1 MSLHQALEQNGYVI
15 APSILGP
22 EEASSIESALS
33 QMHTSG
39 AGTRNLLELE
49 WCRGVVDRLRAA
61 PALRDL
67 LPISS
72 VAVQC
77 TLFDKTPDQNWL
89 VALHQDLSIPVGS
102 RVAHPRLVAWSVKEG
117 QNFVQPPDKL
127 LAQLVAVRVHIDEC
141 GPENGPLR
149 VVPGSHREG
158 RLAGEAARQ
167 LRDRLG
173 EVACVVGRG
182 GALILKP
189 LLLHASSKA
198 ISPNHR
204 RVLHFLFGP
213 ALIGYGLRWQHA
225 V

>member
-1 MSLHQALEQNGYVI
+1 MPLHQALEQNGYVI
-15 APSILGP
+15 APSVLGP
-22 EEASSIESALS
+22 DEASSIESALS
-33 QMHTSG
+33 QMPTFG

-49 WCRGVVDRLRAA
+49 WCRGVVEHLRTA
-61 PALRDL
+61 PGLGDL
-67 LPISS
+67 LPGST

-89 VALHQDLSIPVGS
+89 VALHQDLNIPVS
-102 RVAHPRLVAWSVKEG
+102 ARVEHPGLGVWSVKEG
-117 QNFVQPPDKL
+117 QTFVQPPDEL
-127 LAQLVAVRVHIDEC
+127 LAQLVAIRVHIDEC

-149 VVPGSHREG
+149 VVPGSHRAG
-158 RLAGEAARQ
+158 RLAASAALQ

-173 EVACVVGRG
+173 EVACTVGRG

-198 ISPNHR
+198 LSPNHR

-213 ALIGYGLRWQHA
+213 ASIGYGLRWQHA

>member
-22 EEASSIESALS
+22 GEASSIESALS
-33 QMHTSG
+33 RMPISG
-39 AGTRNLLELE
+39 AGTRNFLELE
-49 WCRGVVDRLRAA
+49 WCRGLVEHLRAA
-61 PALRDL
+61 PGLRDL
-67 LPISS
+67 LPSS
-72 VAVQC
+72 GVAVQC

-89 VALHQDLSIPVGS
+89 VALHQDLSIPVS
-102 RVAHPRLVAWSVKEG
+102 ARVAHPGLGVWSVKEG
-117 QNFVQPPDKL
+117 QTFVQPPDEL

-158 RLAGEAARQ
+158 RLAASAARQ

-173 EVACVVGRG
+173 EVACTVGRG

-198 ISPNHR
+198 LSPSHR

-213 ALIGYGLRWQHA
+213 ASIGYGLRWQHA